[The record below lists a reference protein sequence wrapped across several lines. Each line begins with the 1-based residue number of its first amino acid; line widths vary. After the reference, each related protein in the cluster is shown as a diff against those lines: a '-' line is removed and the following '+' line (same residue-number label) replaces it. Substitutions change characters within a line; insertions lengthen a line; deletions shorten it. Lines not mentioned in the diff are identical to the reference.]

1 MCPEKLMPHKTSDRS
16 RRQFTSALLVWLVLT
31 TSALAQMPMPPQQ
44 APERPVRVQYISGQ
58 VSVAPQES
66 NEWTA
71 ARLNQPLRA
80 GQHIWTDKDSRVEIN
95 VGDGFIRMNSEAS
108 VTFIAVN
115 RSTVQIGVNQGEV
128 SVTAARLLP
137 GEIYEVDTPNA
148 TLTAT
153 KAGVY
158 RVEVRPTLDQTVVT
172 TRKGSIVATGQG
184 KAVTVNSGQ
193 QIVFLNKNSLQHT
206 VAKAP
211 PPDGFEDWAS
221 VRNKRLEASR
231 PPFAVGVGVGPWPY
245 GAVVVPGPPPPPP
258 PYYR

>member
-1 MCPEKLMPHKTSDRS
+1 MPHNQSK
-16 RRQFTSALLVWLVLT
+16 QNPKPLPSALLVVLVFT
-31 TSALAQMPMPPQQ
+31 TSAVAQMPGPPR
-44 APERPVRVQYISGQ
+44 PVSERPARVQYISGQ
-58 VSVAPQES
+58 VSVAPKDT
-66 NEWTA
+66 NEWSA
-71 ARLNQPLRA
+71 ARLNQSLRS
-80 GQHIWTDKDSRVEIN
+80 GQHIWSDKDSRVEIN

-108 VTFIAVN
+108 VTLVAVN

-128 SVTAARLLP
+128 SLTVLHLVP
-137 GEIYEVDTPNA
+137 GEIYEIDTPNA

-184 KAVTVNSGQ
+184 KAVTVSSGQ
-193 QIVFLNKNSLQHT
+193 QLVFLNKNSLQHT

-221 VRNKRLEASR
+221 VRDKRLRDSR

-245 GAVVVPGPPPPPP
+245 GAVAVPGPPPPPP

>member
-1 MCPEKLMPHKTSDRS
+1 MAMKLRRS
-16 RRQFTSALLVWLVLT
+16 VGLPVLLLWGFLC
-31 TSALAQMPMPPQQ
+31 QMAGQGPPI
-44 APERPVRVQYISGQ
+44 PGRPVRVQYVSGQ
-58 VSVAPQES
+58 VSVAPQQT

-108 VTFIAVN
+108 VTLMAVN

-128 SVTAARLLP
+128 SVTVARLLP

-158 RVEVRPTLDQTVVT
+158 SVEVRPTEDRTIVT
-172 TRKGSIVATGQG
+172 TRKGSIVATGRG
-184 KAVTVNSGQ
+184 SAVTVKSGQ
-193 QIVFLNKNSLQHT
+193 QVS
-206 VAKAP
+206 
-211 PPDGFEDWAS
+211 
-221 VRNKRLEASR
+221 
-231 PPFAVGVGVGPWPY
+231 
-245 GAVVVPGPPPPPP
+245 
-258 PYYR
+258 